1 MNCEWA
7 NWGSWYSP
15 NGNENEDRCACDK
28 SKIERFEIIFL
39 WSLQSRRTNIS
50 TIVLCRVQITHCF
63 SDSQNR
69 SRFVQIEQIRNRY
82 VKSYAAGGEKCNKKD
97 EIEKRLCKP
106 CESGIIISSL

>member
-1 MNCEWA
+1 MNGRIGGPGIHQMEMRTRIDVLVTKVRLRDLKLFSSGLCKA
-7 NWGSWYSP
+7 
-15 NGNENEDRCACDK
+15 
-28 SKIERFEIIFL
+28 L
-39 WSLQSRRTNIS
+39 TNIS
-50 TIVLCRVQITHCF
+50 TIVFCRVQITHCF